1 MKRYESRGERIVDS
15 LFGFCSRKKP
25 MGLLVA
31 LGDDGKARGEL
42 FWDDG
47 ESIGESTPLTG
58 YVFVVVIADK
68 S

>member
-1 MKRYESRGERIVDS
+1 
-15 LFGFCSRKKP
+15 

-58 YVFVVVIADK
+58 YVFVVAIADK
-68 S
+68 L

>member
-1 MKRYESRGERIVDS
+1 
-15 LFGFCSRKKP
+15 

-47 ESIGESTPLTG
+47 ESIGEFAPLTG

-68 S
+68 SWRKQELGGLASQRDSWAAL